1 MQSKGGARVAF
12 FPKADAAVL
21 ASRHAAPA
29 ISERPTT
36 TAPIFD
42 LEHADKPLD
51 SWTAGQVA
59 AVYPHNHDIWSPAPI
74 PARAQCPTSIHADS
88 YLFPVLTRNERLRL
102 TLFFYYTRGALEDVE
117 LMSRLQEK
125 VYLAHETVGWEFV
138 IAGLLNHTTYTRMV
152 TVNLPLAILPRR
164 ESTCAHTINQPP
176 GTVFAMQNMAIDW
189 RFEKSP
195 HVEQGGLRAY
205 AGVPLRFETEFGEHV
220 AFGSL
225 CVASNSPQEPL
236 SKTVQQALAR
246 LADWIVADI
255 VHSARA
261 RRQRERRRMLELLSQ
276 AQQHCDDHVNMEEA
290 IPRMLQDVY
299 PNTEVS
305 INLITDGQATLNGG
319 TSFRTCELEQGLWE
333 DTAYF
338 DYAIENLNHSD
349 MTAPRAVRVIAAQC
363 TSQRAAMF
371 LVVASN
377 DLKMVFDDIDS
388 WFVHMCANILCRY
401 WQGRALQEALS
412 AKETFLRGITHQL
425 RTPIHG
431 ILGSVELLTEELKSR
446 NVVPSTAASSPTAS
460 PDIEQLD
467 PYTYIKTIKTSARE
481 LISTVNSLIK
491 LNQWADIAQAER
503 VLTMHKISEI
513 EDALLKETLLGL
525 SDDLSTRPSFI
536 IQHHLPTSCDLLAVD
551 KRVFLDCIQPL
562 MVNAAQ
568 NAAGGIVAVTLSVTE
583 GCQSLIVDVEHS
595 GHKTSKGYYDRVFD
609 AHEKIDLS
617 GTDTALGL
625 TLASKAATLLGGE
638 ITLVRSSQGPGS
650 HIKATFNEPICASS
664 LPSSRAAKDRF
675 TQLPPTFHHLAS
687 ESSTSS
693 LGYYFTQYLSGAG
706 WSASRT
712 LHDSFVIVDY
722 TPNLAE
728 LYRHTSSIGTEQVA
742 ICLVPECACFLDFHT
757 ERVRRQGNVVYVQG
771 PFLSETLEQA
781 LEHADAISAEFRSST
796 PDAGVNATGGV
807 AIEPFSPPSTPHT
820 NGRPGLPA
828 ERGSI
833 FPEKLQTELVQS
845 VRSLRIQT
853 KPTLTLTQAPV
864 ASDKPL
870 TLLVDDNAV
879 NLRLLEMYCTRRSIP
894 FRSAKDGQQAV
905 NIFSEA
911 LVPKYDSL
919 LRQSLPTQ
927 PFKLILMDLQMPV
940 CDGID
945 ATKQIRR
952 LEKQHK
958 HERSV
963 LFIVTGQDSSND
975 RKAAEDAG
983 ADEFLTKPVGPKVLD
998 QWVKK
1003 WYPDLDI

>member
-1 MQSKGGARVAF
+1 
-12 FPKADAAVL
+12 
-21 ASRHAAPA
+21 
-29 ISERPTT
+29 
-36 TAPIFD
+36 
-42 LEHADKPLD
+42 
-51 SWTAGQVA
+51 
-59 AVYPHNHDIWSPAPI
+59 
-74 PARAQCPTSIHADS
+74 
-88 YLFPVLTRNERLRL
+88 
-102 TLFFYYTRGALEDVE
+102 
-117 LMSRLQEK
+117 
-125 VYLAHETVGWEFV
+125 
-138 IAGLLNHTTYTRMV
+138 MV

-276 AQQHCDDHVNMEEA
+276 AQQDCDDHVNMEEA

-333 DTAYF
+333 DTA
-338 DYAIENLNHSD
+338 S
-349 MTAPRAVRVIAAQC
+349 
-363 TSQRAAMF
+363 
-371 LVVASN
+371 SN

-536 IQHHLPTSCDLLAVD
+536 IQHHLPPSCDLLAVD

-609 AHEKIDLS
+609 AHEKIDLN

-675 TQLPPTFHHLAS
+675 TRLPPTFHHLAS

-853 KPTLTLTQAPV
+853 KPTPTLTQAPV

-911 LVPKYDSL
+911 LLPKYDSL

>member
-1 MQSKGGARVAF
+1 MHLMGGQRVAF

-29 ISERPTT
+29 SSERPTT
-36 TAPIFD
+36 TAPILD
-42 LEHADKPLD
+42 LENADKPLEP
-51 SWTAGQVA
+51 WTAEQVTS
-59 AVYPHNHDIWSPAPI
+59 VYPSDGDIWTPAPI
-74 PARAQCPTSIHADS
+74 PAKTLCPPQCSSDR

-102 TLFFYYTRGALEDVE
+102 TLLYYYTRGALEDVE

-125 VYLAHETVGWEFV
+125 VHLAHETVGWEFV
-138 IAGLLNHTTYTRMV
+138 IAGLLSHSTYTRMV

-176 GTVFAMQNMAIDW
+176 GTVFALQNMAEDW

-205 AGVPLRFETEFGEHV
+205 AGVPLRFDTEFGEHV

-236 SKTVQQALAR
+236 SPSVQQALAR
-246 LADWIVADI
+246 LADWIVTDI

-261 RRQRERRRMLELLSQ
+261 RRQKERRRMLELLSQ
-276 AQQHCDDHVNMEEA
+276 AQQQCDNHHNMEEV
-290 IPRMLQDVY
+290 IPRMLEDVY
-299 PNTEVS
+299 LNTQVS
-305 INLITDGQATLNGG
+305 IHQTTDSHITFAGG
-319 TSFRTCELEQGLWE
+319 TRFRTSELEQGLWE

-338 DYAIENLNHSD
+338 DYAIENLNHLD
-349 MTAPRAVRVIAAQC
+349 MTAPRPVRAIAAQC

-388 WFVHMCANILCRY
+388 WFVHMCATILCRY

-431 ILGSVELLTEELKSR
+431 ILGSVELLTEELKAR

-481 LISTVNSLIK
+481 LISTVNNLIK

-503 VLTMHKISEI
+503 VLTMHTVSEI

-525 SDDLSTRPSFI
+525 SDDLSTRPSI
-536 IQHHLPTSCDLLAVD
+536 VIQHHLPPSCDLLAID

-568 NAAGGIVAVTLSVTE
+568 NAAGGMVAVTISIEE
-583 GCQSLIVDVEHS
+583 GCQSLVVDVEHS
-595 GHKTSKGYYDRVFD
+595 GRKTPKGNYDRVFD
-609 AHEKIDLS
+609 VHEQIDLS
-617 GTDTALGL
+617 GTESALGL

-638 ITLVRSSQGPGS
+638 IKMVTSPYGAGS
-650 HIKATFNEPICASS
+650 HIRATFNEPVCASS
-664 LPSSRAAKDRF
+664 FPASRTVKDRF
-675 TQLPPTFHHLAS
+675 SELPQTFHHLTSKSA
-687 ESSTSS
+687 TSS
-693 LGYYFTQYLSGAG
+693 LGDYFTQYLSSAG
-706 WSASRT
+706 WTASNT
-712 LHDSFVIVDY
+712 SKGAFVVVDY

-728 LYRHTSSIGTEQVA
+728 LYRHTSNIDADQVA

-771 PFLSETLEQA
+771 PFLSETFEQA
-781 LEHADAISAEFRSST
+781 LKHADAISAEFRASALEKESR
-796 PDAGVNATGGV
+796 ATGGIV
-807 AIEPFSPPSTPHT
+807 IEPVSQASTLDSNERPQLPS
-820 NGRPGLPA
+820 

-833 FPEKLQTELVQS
+833 FPDKLQNELVQS
-845 VRSLRIQT
+845 VRTLRIET
-853 KPTLTLTQAPV
+853 KPP
-864 ASDKPL
+864 ASTKETSTSSKPL

-879 NLRLLEMYCTRRSIP
+879 NLRLLEMYCSRRGIP

-911 LVPKYDSL
+911 LVPKYDPL
-919 LRQSLPTQ
+919 LRQNLPIQ
-927 PFKLILMDLQMPV
+927 PFGLILMDLQMPV

-945 ATKQIRR
+945 ATRQIRR
-952 LEKQHK
+952 LEKQHGYK
-958 HERSV
+958 RSV

-975 RKAAEDAG
+975 RKAADDAG

-1003 WYPDLDI
+1003 WYPDIDI

>member
-1 MQSKGGARVAF
+1 MHPMGGQRVAF

-29 ISERPTT
+29 SSERPTT
-36 TAPIFD
+36 TAPILD
-42 LEHADKPLD
+42 LENADKPLQP
-51 SWTAGQVA
+51 WIAEQVTS
-59 AVYPHNHDIWSPAPI
+59 VYPNDGDIWTPASI
-74 PARAQCPTSIHADS
+74 PAKTLCPPQCSADR

-102 TLFFYYTRGALEDVE
+102 TLLYYYTRGALEDVE

-125 VYLAHETVGWEFV
+125 VHLAHETVGWEFV
-138 IAGLLNHTTYTRMV
+138 IAGLLNHSTYTRMV

-176 GTVFAMQNMAIDW
+176 GTVFALQNMAKDW

-195 HVEQGGLRAY
+195 HVEQGGLRA
-205 AGVPLRFETEFGEHV
+205 
-220 AFGSL
+220 
-225 CVASNSPQEPL
+225 
-236 SKTVQQALAR
+236 
-246 LADWIVADI
+246 
-255 VHSARA
+255 ARA
-261 RRQRERRRMLELLSQ
+261 RRQKERRRMLELLSE
-276 AQQHCDDHVNMEEA
+276 AQQQCDNHHNMEEV
-290 IPRMLQDVY
+290 IPRMLEDVY
-299 PNTEVS
+299 LNTRVS
-305 INLITDGQATLNGG
+305 IYQTTDSHITLPGG
-319 TSFRTCELEQGLWE
+319 TSFRTSELEQGLWE

-338 DYAIENLNHSD
+338 DYAIENLNHLD
-349 MTAPRAVRVIAAQC
+349 MTAPRPVRAIAAQC

-377 DLKMVFDDIDS
+377 DFKMVFDDMDS
-388 WFVHMCANILCRY
+388 WFVHMCATILCRY

-503 VLTMHKISEI
+503 VLTMHTVSEI

-525 SDDLSTRPSFI
+525 SDDLSTRPSII
-536 IQHHLPTSCDLLAVD
+536 IQHHLPPSCDLIAID

-568 NAAGGIVAVTLSVTE
+568 NAAGGMVAVTLSVTE
-583 GCQSLIVDVEHS
+583 GCQSLVVDVEHS
-595 GHKTSKGYYDRVFD
+595 GRKTPKGNYDRVFD
-609 AHEKIDLS
+609 AHEQIDLS
-617 GTDTALGL
+617 GTESTLGL

-638 ITLVRSSQGPGS
+638 ITMVTSPHGVGS
-650 HIKATFNEPICASS
+650 HIRAMFNEPVCASS
-664 LPSSRAAKDRF
+664 LPASRAVKDRF
-675 TQLPPTFHHLAS
+675 NELPQSFHHLTSKSA
-687 ESSTSS
+687 TSS
-693 LGYYFTQYLSGAG
+693 LGNYFTQYLLSAG
-706 WSASRT
+706 WTSSSTSKGA
-712 LHDSFVIVDY
+712 FVVVDY

-728 LYRHTSSIGTEQVA
+728 LYRHTSNIDADQVA

-757 ERVRRQGNVVYVQG
+757 ERVRRQGNLIYVQG
-771 PFLSETLEQA
+771 PFLSETFEQA
-781 LEHADAISAEFRSST
+781 LKHADAISAEFRAASPET
-796 PDAGVNATGGV
+796 GLCATGGV
-807 AIEPFSPPSTPHT
+807 VIEPVNQDPAPDLNERPKLPS
-820 NGRPGLPA
+820 

-833 FPEKLQTELVQS
+833 FPDKLQNELVQS
-845 VRSLRIQT
+845 VRTLRIQT
-853 KPTLTLTQAPV
+853 KPPPSAKEISTL
-864 ASDKPL
+864 SKPL

-879 NLRLLEMYCTRRSIP
+879 NLRLLEMYCSRRGIP

-911 LVPKYDSL
+911 LLPKYDPL
-919 LRQSLPTQ
+919 LRQNLPVQ
-927 PFKLILMDLQMPV
+927 PVGLILMDLQMPV

-945 ATKQIRR
+945 ATRQIRR
-952 LEKQHK
+952 LEKQHGY
-958 HERSV
+958 ERSV

-975 RKAAEDAG
+975 RKAADDAG

-1003 WYPDLDI
+1003 WYPDIEI